1 MLIFA
6 GFFSMAY
13 GYIFT
18 ATTDKICHRIDETT
32 AKRPFIDIIILR
44 LIS

>member
-32 AKRPFIDIIILR
+32 EPFIDIIILR